1 MLIFLLFQ
9 ACAVQKRRELNH
21 FMDDWLHR
29 DLLDRQFTGILLF
42 NPASGDT
49 LYRHNS
55 QKYFTPASNTK
66 LFTLYACLQLLPDR
80 IPALRYLFLQDTLYI
95 EGTGDPSQLHPY
107 FRDSTVQKFISKY
120 PLVALNST
128 NFQEE
133 AQGPGW
139 AWDDYDW
146 YYSAERSAL
155 PLYGNVVEVYMGDSL
170 EVAPEFFRDS
180 VHLIRYPHNRLQGS
194 NTFFFDPDGGDT
206 LQIPVR
212 TDSTLTR
219 RLLEQATGK
228 RILHAGKMPAGEL
241 QTLYSIPADS
251 LYRRMIQESDNFLAE
266 QLLLLVSGTR
276 SDTLNSQRARDL
288 VLDEYLKDLPQEPV
302 WVDGSGLS
310 RYNLFSPEDMVY
322 LLNRMYREI
331 PEQRLLSYFAAGGVS
346 GTLREWYTG
355 QEKPYVFAKTGS
367 LSNNYCVSGYLRTR
381 SGKLLIFSF
390 MNNHFTMPVARLK
403 EAMQNVFEYIR
414 DTY

>member
-1 MLIFLLFQ
+1 
-9 ACAVQKRRELNH
+9 
-21 FMDDWLHR
+21 
-29 DLLDRQFTGILLF
+29 
-42 NPASGDT
+42 
-49 LYRHNS
+49 
-55 QKYFTPASNTK
+55 
-66 LFTLYACLQLLPDR
+66 
-80 IPALRYLFLQDTLYI
+80 
-95 EGTGDPSQLHPY
+95 
-107 FRDSTVQKFISKY
+107 
-120 PLVALNST
+120 
-128 NFQEE
+128 
-133 AQGPGW
+133 
-139 AWDDYDW
+139 
-146 YYSAERSAL
+146 
-155 PLYGNVVEVYMGDSL
+155 
-170 EVAPEFFRDS
+170 
-180 VHLIRYPHNRLQGS
+180 
-194 NTFFFDPDGGDT
+194 
-206 LQIPVR
+206 
-212 TDSTLTR
+212 
-219 RLLEQATGK
+219 
-228 RILHAGKMPAGEL
+228 
-241 QTLYSIPADS
+241 
-251 LYRRMIQESDNFLAE
+251 
-266 QLLLLVSGTR
+266 LLLVSGTR